1 MAHFII
7 TIDGPSAS
15 GKSTLAKKI
24 AQRLGIN
31 YLDSGAFYRSIAAFL
46 IEKGVASEDETFLS
60 AFLQS
65 AKLKLVYEG
74 SFARYYFND
83 LEVTPFLRKEL
94 VAMKAS
100 FIAKQKSVR
109 SFVNNNLQEISNKGD
124 FIADGRDLGSKVFPL
139 ADVKFFLTATL
150 ESRAKRRELEQKTM
164 GIDTSF
170 EKVLE
175 QLRLRD
181 EQDSKRK
188 IDPLVRPD
196 DAFFIDTT
204 SYTTD
209 EVCEE
214 MFIEIKKKFSVQPSL
229 IRTWICVFLK
239 SFFSLFY
246 GFKVMGEEFSRK
258 FFSGL
263 VYANHTSFYDALIL
277 LTLLGPKTVFV
288 ASERVVR
295 KNFFIRIV
303 TSFFPLILVDDQ
315 NMPKDFFRLC
325 NKTIHKGCPLVIF
338 PEGMRSFDGTI
349 LPFKVG
355 ITSIILHCKLKE
367 VLPIYIGGVY
377 SIWPKGKWFPS
388 LFKKI
393 TVLVSKPLH
402 ISGHEKGEGKEAT
415 VKLTNQLRERLKN
428 LEKHF
433 KETYEC
439 RI

>member
-24 AQRLGIN
+24 AQKLGIN

-46 IEKGVASEDETFLS
+46 IEKSVASEDETFLS
-60 AFLQS
+60 SFLQS
-65 AKLKLVYEG
+65 ARLKLVYEG

-100 FIAKQKSVR
+100 FIAKQKAVR
-109 SFVNNNLQEISNKGD
+109 NFVNHNLQEISKQGD
-124 FIADGRDLGSKVFPL
+124 FIADGRDLGSKVFPR
-139 ADVKFFLTATL
+139 ADVKFFLTASL
-150 ESRAKRRELEQKTM
+150 ESRAKRRELEQKCM

-170 EKVLE
+170 DKVLE

-204 SYTTD
+204 SYTTE

-214 MFIEIKKKFSVQPSL
+214 MFLEIKKKFSVQPSL
-229 IRTWICVFLK
+229 VRTCICALLRR
-239 SFFSLFY
+239 FFSLFY
-246 GFKVMGEEFSRK
+246 GYRVLGEEFAKK
-258 FFSGL
+258 FLSGL
-263 VYANHTSFYDALIL
+263 VYANHSSFYDGLIL
-277 LTLLGPKTVFV
+277 LSLLGPNAVFV

-295 KNFFIRIV
+295 KNFILRFF

-315 NMPKDFFRLC
+315 NMPRDFFRLC
-325 NKTIHKGCPLVIF
+325 SKSIHKGCPLVIF
-338 PEGMRSFDGTI
+338 PEGMRSIDGKI
-349 LPFKVG
+349 LPFKEG
-355 ITSIILHCKLKE
+355 LSSIILHCKLKE
-367 VLPIYIGGVY
+367 VLPIYIGGAYTV
-377 SIWPKGKWFPS
+377 WPKGKWFPS
-388 LFKKI
+388 FFKKI

-402 ISGHEKGEGKEAT
+402 ISGHETGEGKEARA
-415 VKLTNQLRERLKN
+415 KLTNQLRERLKN